1 MSDLYSLLGVT
12 KGADQSAIKS
22 AYRKLAKELH
32 PDKNKD
38 NPKASE
44 RFNLVTRAYD
54 ILSDKKKRGQYDRGE
69 IDSDGNPKAPPGF
82 GGFGGGPHGAGANG
96 SAHGFGGSAFDGG
109 IDLGDMFDGLF
120 GGGAQPGRP
129 QSGFGGQRHA
139 PAKGANIA
147 YSHLVSFTDAFTLTP
162 QRITLNDGK
171 MIEVKLPAGVVDGTQ
186 IRISGKGHPGP
197 NGNMGG
203 NGDAM
208 VTLKIGRHPFFER
221 DGDNIRLDLPIT
233 LKEAVNGAKVKVPTV
248 GGAVWLTLPAGTNGG
263 TVMRLKGKGFTKKGS
278 AELRGD
284 LLITIMIHIDADDA
298 ALKKFVDAMPDN
310 DAIRSELGV

>member
-1 MSDLYSLLGVT
+1 MSDLYSILGVS
-12 KGADQSAIKS
+12 KSADEKAVKS

-69 IDSDGNPKAPPGF
+69 IDSDGNPRAPAGF
-82 GGFGGGPHGAGANG
+82 SGFGGGPHGAGANG
-96 SAHGFGGSAFDGG
+96 SAFGGSGFDGG
-109 IDLGDMFDGLF
+109 IDLGDMFEGLF
-120 GGGAQPGRP
+120 GGGQAGRP
-129 QSGFGGQRHA
+129 QSGFGGGQRQP

-147 YSHLVSFTDAFTLTP
+147 YSHLVSFTDAATLTP
-162 QRITLNDGK
+162 QRIILNDGK
-171 MIEVKLPAGVVDGTQ
+171 TVEIKLPAGVVEGTQ
-186 IRISGKGHPGP
+186 IRLTGKGHAGP
-197 NGNMGG
+197 GG

-208 VTLKIGRHPFFER
+208 VSLKIGKHPFFER

-248 GGAVWLTLPAGTNGG
+248 SGAVLLTLPAGTNGG
-263 TVMRLKGKGFTKKGS
+263 TVMRLKGKGFTKKG
-278 AELRGD
+278 ANDARGD
-284 LLITIMIHIDADDA
+284 QLVTIMIHISADDE
-298 ALKKFVDAMPDN
+298 ALKAFVDTMPD
-310 DAIRSELGV
+310 DANIRSDMGV

>member
-12 KGADQSAIKS
+12 KTADESAIKS
-22 AYRKLAKELH
+22 AYRTLAKELH

-69 IDSDGNPKAPPGF
+69 IDSDGNPKASSF

-96 SAHGFGGSAFDGG
+96 SAHGFGGSNFDGG

-120 GGGAQPGRP
+120 GGGSPTGRP
-129 QSGFGGQRHA
+129 QPGQRRP

-147 YSHLVSFTDAFTLTP
+147 YSHLVSFTDAATLAP

-171 MIEVKLPAGVVDGTQ
+171 TIEVKLPAGVVDGTQ
-186 IRISGKGHPGP
+186 IRLAGKGQAGA
-197 NGNMGG
+197 GG
-203 NGDAM
+203 NGDGM

-248 GGAVWLTLPAGTNGG
+248 GGAVMLTLPAGTNGG
-263 TVMRLKGKGFTKKGS
+263 TVMRLKGKGFTKKGN
-278 AELRGD
+278 ADMRGD
-284 LLITIMIHIDADDA
+284 LLVTIMIHISADDE
-298 ALKKFVDAMPDN
+298 ALKTFANSMPDN

>member
-1 MSDLYSLLGVT
+1 MSDLYSLLGVP
-12 KGADQSAIKS
+12 KNADEKAIKS
-22 AYRKLAKELH
+22 AYRTLAKELH

-54 ILSDKKKRGQYDRGE
+54 ILSDKKKRGEYDRGE

-96 SAHGFGGSAFDGG
+96 SAHGFGNSGFDGG

-129 QSGFGGQRHA
+129 QPGQRRP

-147 YSHLVSFTDAFTLTP
+147 YSHLVSFTDAAALKP

-171 MIEVKLPAGVVDGTQ
+171 TIEVKLPAGVVDGTQ

-248 GGAVWLTLPAGTNGG
+248 GGAVMLTLPAGTNGG
-263 TVMRLKGKGFTKKGS
+263 TVMRLKGKGFTKKGTVDM
-278 AELRGD
+278 RGD
-284 LLITIMIHIDADDA
+284 LLITIMIHIAADDK
-298 ALKKFVDAMPDN
+298 ALKQFANSMPDN
-310 DAIRSELGV
+310 HDIRSEMGV

>member
-1 MSDLYSLLGVT
+1 MSDLYSILGVS
-12 KGADQSAIKS
+12 KSADEKAIKS

-54 ILSDKKKRGQYDRGE
+54 ILSDKQKRGQYDRGE
-69 IDSDGNPKAPPGF
+69 IDSDGNPLAPAGF
-82 GGFGGGPHGAGANG
+82 GGFGGGPNAAGANG
-96 SAHGFGGSAFDGG
+96 SGFDFGGG
-109 IDLGDMFDGLF
+109 IDLGDMFEGLF
-120 GGGAQPGRP
+120 GGAQPGRGQAGQAGFGP
-129 QSGFGGQRHA
+129 QSRSRP

-147 YSHLVSFTDAFTLTP
+147 YQHLVSFTDAATLSP

-171 MIEVKLPAGVVDGTQ
+171 TVEIKLPAGVTNGTQ
-186 IRISGKGHPGP
+186 IRLTGKGHLGP
-197 NGNMGG
+197 GG
-203 NGDAM
+203 NGDGM
-208 VTLKIGRHPFFER
+208 VSLKIGKHPHFER

-248 GGAVWLTLPAGTNGG
+248 GGAVLLTLPAGTNGG

-278 AELRGD
+278 KDTRGD
-284 LLITIMIHIDADDA
+284 QLVTIMIHISADDE
-298 ALKKFVDAMPDN
+298 ALKNFVDTMPDN
-310 DAIRSELGV
+310 ADIRSDMGV